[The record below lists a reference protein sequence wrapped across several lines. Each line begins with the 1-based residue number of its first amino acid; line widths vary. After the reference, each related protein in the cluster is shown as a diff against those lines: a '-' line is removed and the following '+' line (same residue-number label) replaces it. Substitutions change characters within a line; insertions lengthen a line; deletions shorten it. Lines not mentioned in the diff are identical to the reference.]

1 MTKCFVENED
11 ASSQI
16 KLRGIWRYFVFDKK
30 CFDVNE
36 KKGRCFSP
44 SAQKISSAG
53 FVHIKAIY
61 TGAKR

>member
-1 MTKCFVENED
+1 VTKCFVKYED

-16 KLRGIWRYFVFDKK
+16 KLHDVWRHFILMKK

-44 SAQKISSAG
+44 SAQKIENVG
-53 FVHIKAIY
+53 FIHSKAIH
-61 TGAKR
+61 T

>member
-1 MTKCFVENED
+1 VTKCFVENED

-16 KLRGIWRYFVFDKK
+16 KLHGIWRYFVFDKK

-36 KKGRCFSP
+36 KKGRCFLP
-44 SAQKISSAG
+44 SAQKITSVD

-61 TGAKR
+61 T